1 MLDPADPNLARL
13 EAAIERLGPLAGEL
27 VLVGGCATG
36 LLVTDGGAAP
46 IRPTIDVDL
55 VLDVIAYAEF
65 TAFETRLRSRGFTQ
79 RGGDDPI
86 CRWWADSVCV
96 DVMPVGGFL
105 GFTNPWY
112 AEAVAAAAEV
122 RLPSGAIVRHVDAP
136 HFVACKLAAF
146 ESRGADDPV
155 TSHDAEDVVLVVDG
169 RPEVVDEVAASA
181 PDLRAAVARG
191 IARML
196 GDGLFMDALEGYFD
210 RPIAAARAR
219 IVRDRMAALAA
230 APADPAG

>member
-1 MLDPADPNLARL
+1 MPDPSDPNLARL
-13 EAAIERLGPLAGEL
+13 EAAVERLGPLADEL

-65 TAFETRLRSRGFTQ
+65 TAFETRLRERGFGQ
-79 RGGDDPI
+79 RGGDDEPI
-86 CRWWADSVCV
+86 CRWWSESVCV

-112 AEAVAAAAEV
+112 AEAVATAVETP
-122 RLPSGAIVRHVDAP
+122 LPSGARVRHVDAP

-169 RPEVVDEVAASA
+169 RPEVIDEVAASA

-191 IARML
+191 IGRML
-196 GDGLFMDALEGYFD
+196 ADGLFMDALEGYFD
-210 RPIAAARAR
+210 RPIAAARSR
-219 IVRDRMAALAA
+219 IVRDRMAALV
-230 APADPAG
+230 DRAG

>member
-1 MLDPADPNLARL
+1 MAEPVDPNLERL
-13 EAAIERLGPLAGEL
+13 EAAVARLGLLADEL

-55 VLDVIAYAEF
+55 VLDAIAYAEF
-65 TAFETRLRSRGFTQ
+65 TAFEERLRARGFTQ
-79 RGGDDPI
+79 RGGDDEPI
-86 CRWWADSVCV
+86 CRWWSDSVCV

-112 AEAVAAAAEV
+112 PDAVATAVEM
-122 RLPSGAIVRHVDAP
+122 RLPSGARVRHVDAP
-136 HFVACKLAAF
+136 HFLACKLAAF

-169 RPEVVDEVAASA
+169 RAEVVEEVGAARA
-181 PDLRAAVARG
+181 ELRKAVARG
-191 IARML
+191 VGAL
-196 GDGLFMDALEGYFD
+196 LTDGLFMDALEGFFD
-210 RPIAAARAR
+210 RPIASARAQL
-219 IVRDRMAALAA
+219 VRARMEELA
-230 APADPAG
+230 GN

>member
-1 MLDPADPNLARL
+1 LAERLDPNLERL
-13 EAAIERLGPLAGEL
+13 EAAVERLGPLADQL

-65 TAFETRLRSRGFTQ
+65 TAFETRLRERGFGQ
-79 RGGDDPI
+79 RADDDEPI
-86 CRWWADSVCV
+86 CRWWSDAVCV

-112 AEAVAAAAEV
+112 AEAVETAV
-122 RLPSGAIVRHVDAP
+122 DVTLPSGARVRHVDAP
-136 HFVACKLAAF
+136 HFLACKLAAF
-146 ESRGADDPV
+146 EDRGADDPV

-169 RPEVVDEVAASA
+169 RPEIVDEVAGASA
-181 PDLRAAVARG
+181 ELRAAVARG
-191 IARML
+191 VGAML

-219 IVRDRMAALAA
+219 IVRERMGALA
-230 APADPAG
+230 GVC